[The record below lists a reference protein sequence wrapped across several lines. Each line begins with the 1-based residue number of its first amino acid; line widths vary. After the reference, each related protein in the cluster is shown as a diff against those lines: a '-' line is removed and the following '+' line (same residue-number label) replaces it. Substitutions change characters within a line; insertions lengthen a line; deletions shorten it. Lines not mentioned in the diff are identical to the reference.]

1 MSTNLPQLAT
11 EQLSGM
17 PDQFKRTILKRGSYA
32 LSLTDAVTNSTG
44 YSGAVSIDITDT
56 YIQTTTSGG
65 LPTFVLPK
73 AEVSAVWTQSGSGYP
88 VIVPLP
94 QTRFTTSNAIEFNGY
109 YSVSYSVNVIPTE
122 RLYVNL
128 NVFLRAS
135 NTLIAAYTDVAT
147 IYYTIYSEGSYAFDN
162 WDYKS

>member
-1 MSTNLPQLAT
+1 MPTNLPQLAT

-17 PDQFKRTILKRGSYA
+17 PDQFKRTILKRGSA
-32 LSLTDAVTNSTG
+32 TLTLSEAVTNSTG
-44 YSGAVSIDITDT
+44 FQGSTSIDITDT
-56 YIQTTTSGG
+56 YIQTATTAG

-88 VIVPLP
+88 VVVSLP
-94 QTRFTTSNAIEFNGY
+94 QTRFSTSNAIEFNGY
-109 YSVSYSVNVIPTE
+109 YSVSYSVNVVPTE
-122 RLYVNL
+122 RIYVNL

-135 NTLIAAYTDVAT
+135 STLISSYTDVAT